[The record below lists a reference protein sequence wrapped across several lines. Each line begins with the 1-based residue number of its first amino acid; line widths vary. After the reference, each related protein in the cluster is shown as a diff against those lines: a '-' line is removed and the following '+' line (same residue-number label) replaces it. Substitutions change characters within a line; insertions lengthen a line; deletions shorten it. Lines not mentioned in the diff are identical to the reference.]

1 MIISRTPFR
10 ISFVGGGSDLQ
21 SYYQHNGG
29 AVLSSSIN
37 KYIYQTYHEYFYN
50 KQLIKYSSTE
60 LVDEIINI
68 KHPIIQNVFKRFN
81 ISKADYTSIA
91 DIPSGTGMGSSSSF
105 TVGLIKLAC
114 EITKKQMSN
123 AEIAK
128 MACDIEI
135 IDLKEPIGKQD
146 QYAAALGGINEI
158 IFLKDGKV
166 EINPVKITLENIQQL
181 ANNLFLCYTGITRSA
196 SSVLTKQNDL
206 MANNDKRRALDNL
219 VSLVGDLKAELEIGR
234 VDEMGSIL
242 HQGWELKKSITQSIS
257 NSKVDQL
264 YEFGINSGATGG
276 KLLGAGA
283 GGFVLFYV
291 PNANRRKFN
300 NKFSSVKQLN
310 FNFDFNG
317 TQIIFNDEK

>member
-21 SYYQHNGG
+21 SYYKHNGG

-37 KYIYQTYHEYFYN
+37 KYIYQTYHEYFHN
-50 KQLIKYSSTE
+50 KSIIKYSSTE
-60 LVDEIINI
+60 IVDEIKNI

-81 ISKADYTSIA
+81 INRADYTSIA

-105 TVGLIKLAC
+105 TVGLIKLAS

-123 AEIAK
+123 VEIAK

-135 IDLKEPIGKQD
+135 IDLAEPIGKQD
-146 QYAAALGGINEI
+146 QYAAAVGGINEI

-166 EINPVKITLENIQQL
+166 EINPVKISLENIQKL
-181 ANNLFLCYTGITRSA
+181 KNNLFLCYTGIKRPA
-196 SSVLTKQNDL
+196 STVLTKQKYL
-206 MANNDKRRALDNL
+206 MEKESKRRVLDNL
-219 VSLVGDLKAELEIGR
+219 VSLVTDLKTELEIGR
-234 VDEMGSIL
+234 IDELGSIL
-242 HQGWELKKSITQSIS
+242 NEGWGLKKSITQLIS
-257 NSKVDQL
+257 NNEVDRL
-264 YEFGINSGATGG
+264 YEFGISSGATGG

-291 PNANRRKFN
+291 PQKNQDKFLS
-300 NKFSSVKQLN
+300 KTSSIQKLD